1 MRQNAAYSVWRN
13 HKFLDF
19 SLAFWRGRGIVWCP
33 SGEGRGTKKG
43 KKMVII
49 SFCKVG
55 DKVGHEEIDEVE
67 AAVPDEELDK
77 VVRVLEKHGF
87 TILSTE
93 KI

>member
-1 MRQNAAYSVWRN
+1 
-13 HKFLDF
+13 
-19 SLAFWRGRGIVWCP
+19 
-33 SGEGRGTKKG
+33 
-43 KKMVII
+43 MVII

-55 DKVGHEEIDEVE
+55 QEEIDEVE

-77 VVRVLEKHGF
+77 VVRVLEKYGF